1 MALPIKPLPVP
12 FLLYFIVTVLE
23 LVFLL
28 KLFVCANGT
37 IRGVGR
43 GAVDGKICME
53 GARRGRVE
61 GRGEDG
67 GSGRHKE
74 REVVMSQRKCGVV
87 FKYGKK

>member
-1 MALPIKPLPVP
+1 MK
-12 FLLYFIVTVLE
+12 F
-23 LVFLL
+23 
-28 KLFVCANGT
+28 FVCANGT

-43 GAVDGKICME
+43 GTLDGKLGME

-74 REVVMSQRKCGVV
+74 REVVMPQRKGGVV
-87 FKYGKK
+87 CRFGKK